1 MDNHTHSK
9 ENKFFNA
16 NSEITFAIV
25 SGMTLLSGIILEN
38 FTDFSY
44 LAHIFY
50 VISALSGGFFPAIE
64 AYHGLRHLEFDID
77 FLMIFAAIGAFSLDK
92 YAEGAF
98 LLFLFSLGHSL
109 EHYAM
114 NRAKK
119 QITSLSDLTPPKAT
133 LKKGNDL
140 VEVNVKEL
148 KLGDIVVVRAGSK
161 IPVDGVVVDGTGFV
175 NQAPITGESLE
186 VEKMPI
192 DKILLS
198 SVTFENIEESHKVF
212 AGTINGDSLLEIK
225 TLRLNEDSTL
235 SRLIKLVNEAESKQ
249 SPTQLFTK
257 KVEKYYVPLIL
268 ILVVI
273 LCFAFLIVKETPK
286 ESFYRAMGV
295 LVAGSPCALAISTP
309 SAILSAIARA
319 AKERVLI
326 KGGKALEIMGGLDA
340 IAFDKT
346 GTLTKGKPIVKSI
359 LNYNISIEE
368 LHEVLYVM
376 ELSST
381 HPLAKAVTKV
391 CEEFI
396 NKDAIEPL
404 DNVQNISGRGMVA
417 NYRNDKILVGN
428 RELID
433 ENNIAISK
441 EIQDK
446 ILLLHDS
453 GHTTIL
459 IAKNTE
465 VVGLVSLIDEPRET
479 SKQVIAELKKLG
491 ITRLA
496 MLTGDNDRVA
506 QSIGKDLGLTEIY
519 GSLLPED
526 KLTIIDKLV
535 SEYSEVAMIG
545 DGTND
550 APAMAH
556 SSVGIAMGAAGSD
569 VALETADVA
578 LLSDK
583 IENLPFVIGLGRK
596 SKQIIK
602 QNLFI
607 SLGTILF
614 LIPASII
621 GLTNMGLTVF
631 IHEGSTVLV
640 VFNAL
645 RLLKYK
651 NKIKFQDQKG

>member
-1 MDNHTHSK
+1 
-9 ENKFFNA
+9 
-16 NSEITFAIV
+16 
-25 SGMTLLSGIILEN
+25 
-38 FTDFSY
+38 
-44 LAHIFY
+44 
-50 VISALSGGFFPAIE
+50 
-64 AYHGLRHLEFDID
+64 
-77 FLMIFAAIGAFSLDK
+77 
-92 YAEGAF
+92 
-98 LLFLFSLGHSL
+98 
-109 EHYAM
+109 M

-133 LKKGNDL
+133 FKKGNDL
-140 VEVNVKEL
+140 VEVDVKEL
-148 KLGDIVVVRAGSK
+148 KLGDIVVVRPGSK

-186 VEKMPI
+186 VEKIPI

-198 SVTFENIEESHKVF
+198 TATYENIEESHKVF

-273 LCFAFLIVKETPK
+273 LCFAFLILKETPK

-621 GLTNMGLTVF
+621 GLTNMGITVF

-651 NKIKFQDQKG
+651 NKIKFQDQEG

>member
-1 MDNHTHSK
+1 M
-9 ENKFFNA
+9 E
-16 NSEITFAIV
+16 
-25 SGMTLLSGIILEN
+25 
-38 FTDFSY
+38 
-44 LAHIFY
+44 
-50 VISALSGGFFPAIE
+50 
-64 AYHGLRHLEFDID
+64 
-77 FLMIFAAIGAFSLDK
+77 
-92 YAEGAF
+92 
-98 LLFLFSLGHSL
+98 
-109 EHYAM
+109 
-114 NRAKK
+114 
-119 QITSLSDLTPPKAT
+119 
-133 LKKGNDL
+133 
-140 VEVNVKEL
+140 
-148 KLGDIVVVRAGSK
+148 
-161 IPVDGVVVDGTGFV
+161 
-175 NQAPITGESLE
+175 
-186 VEKMPI
+186 
-192 DKILLS
+192 
-198 SVTFENIEESHKVF
+198 
-212 AGTINGDSLLEIK
+212 
-225 TLRLNEDSTL
+225 
-235 SRLIKLVNEAESKQ
+235 
-249 SPTQLFTK
+249 
-257 KVEKYYVPLIL
+257 
-268 ILVVI
+268 
-273 LCFAFLIVKETPK
+273 
-286 ESFYRAMGV
+286 V

-381 HPLAKAVTKV
+381 HPLAKAVTKA

-496 MLTGDNDRVA
+496 MLTGDNNKVA

-614 LIPASII
+614 LIPASIV

-651 NKIKFQDQKG
+651 NKINIENQKFKEI

>member
-50 VISALSGGFFPAIE
+50 VISAFSGGFFPAIE

>member
-1 MDNHTHSK
+1 
-9 ENKFFNA
+9 
-16 NSEITFAIV
+16 
-25 SGMTLLSGIILEN
+25 
-38 FTDFSY
+38 
-44 LAHIFY
+44 
-50 VISALSGGFFPAIE
+50 
-64 AYHGLRHLEFDID
+64 
-77 FLMIFAAIGAFSLDK
+77 
-92 YAEGAF
+92 
-98 LLFLFSLGHSL
+98 
-109 EHYAM
+109 M

-140 VEVNVKEL
+140 VEVDVKEL
-148 KLGDIVVVRAGSK
+148 KLGDIVVVRPGSK

-175 NQAPITGESLE
+175 NQSPITGESLE
-186 VEKMPI
+186 VEKIPI

-198 SVTFENIEESHKVF
+198 TATYENIEESHKVF

-273 LCFAFLIVKETPK
+273 LCFAFLILKETPK

-621 GLTNMGLTVF
+621 GLTNMGITVF

-651 NKIKFQDQKG
+651 NKIKFQDQEG

>member
-16 NSEITFAIV
+16 YSEMTFAIV
-25 SGMTLLSGIILEN
+25 SGTALLLGIILEN
-38 FTDFSY
+38 FTGFSY

-50 VISALSGGFFPAIE
+50 VISAFSGGFFPAIE

-140 VEVNVKEL
+140 VEVDVKEL
-148 KLGDIVVVRAGSK
+148 KLGDIVVVRPGSK

-186 VEKMPI
+186 VEKIPI

-198 SVTFENIEESHKVF
+198 TATYENIEESHKVF

-273 LCFAFLIVKETPK
+273 LCFAFLILKETPK

-621 GLTNMGLTVF
+621 GLTNMGITVF

-651 NKIKFQDQKG
+651 NKIKFQDQEG